1 MHGNDGGVSWIPTP
15 RRGGRV
21 SNPPLQ
27 EPWGVQRGS
36 DDVCVAWGRGVTL
49 TPALSRRGRG
59 GRSAA
64 PAIWTD
70 GGQGVAVGLEC
81 DLSAYDAEFVVLA
94 RTLGVR
100 LVTLNGGILEGGDVA
115 AGLTGRG
122 NSVGHGEYS
131 AF

>member
-1 MHGNDGGVSWIPTP
+1 MRCMGPGSHPHPSPLPSRERGPE
-15 RRGGRV
+15 RRARYLDRWR
-21 SNPPLQ
+21 P
-27 EPWGVQRGS
+27 
-36 DDVCVAWGRGVTL
+36 
-49 TPALSRRGRG
+49 
-59 GRSAA
+59 
-64 PAIWTD
+64 
-70 GGQGVAVGLEC
+70 GVAVGLEC